1 MVKRAL
7 GVRDTVCAGDDS
19 GKLSEISHEMRVIGE
34 AAVRGNCGDRR
45 AVTLEHRLHRS
56 VEAPHAEIANRRQAR
71 IIAKTRDDRLT
82 AQARL
87 AQRCADRHACGF
99 AIGSIVRVLT
109 TVKNATRPGAAGS
122 VRMRPGERGI
132 VERDDQLC
140 AGARELMLARE
151 CGSVTPVP
159 PQRFD
164 DRVERRRRPH
174 SDQAPTRR
182 LSVLTV
188 RNFASLRNR
197 AYTKYVT
204 RHVKRPIGARGAVAG
219 SVAVLALVPLPSDAH
234 EKWFLDAH
242 QYSLRW
248 DLFVSGG
255 GLVAAALVA
264 CVVVTLAFVWRKRGR
279 RDFIPPPERFGA
291 TAEGRRTIY
300 ALLPLIIGVHAAVP
314 LFYDGSHGILF
325 SQNNQLAG
333 APAYVCGII
342 EIWIGLSFLYGG
354 LTRLAAI
361 ALAVLWVAGI
371 PLVGLQSMLD
381 NILFLGI
388 AAFFFMAGRGPIAVD
403 RFMFPALEP
412 SPNLARHA
420 VLALRLGIGASF
432 TIVAFTEKFAN
443 LPFALAFL
451 QRYPL
456 NFTSFFHVPM
466 SDATFILCAAS
477 VELLIGLSLFF
488 GIFAREIII
497 VAWLPINLTLTYFNA
512 VELIGHLPIYGIMAL
527 LLIWIPGRVNRDE
540 WVAALALGRV
550 KAPLTK
556 ALQHS

>member
-1 MVKRAL
+1 MWGGRGGEALAQVIHFPAPQRVQRDVSVGDVRTRDVEERAQRARPQRRADCGAGTLAL
-7 GVRDTVCAGDDS
+7 GS
-19 GKLSEISHEMRVIGE
+19 
-34 AAVRGNCGDRR
+34 
-45 AVTLEHRLHRS
+45 
-56 VEAPHAEIANRRQAR
+56 
-71 IIAKTRDDRLT
+71 II
-82 AQARL
+82 
-87 AQRCADRHACGF
+87 
-99 AIGSIVRVLT
+99 RVLAT
-109 TVKNATRPGAAGS
+109 MKNATRPRAATS
-122 VRMRPGERGI
+122 VWMPPRERLI
-132 VERDDQLC
+132 VERDDELR

-151 CGSVTPVP
+151 RGGIASVP

-164 DRVERRRRPH
+164 DCVERRRRLY
-174 SDQAPTRR
+174 SDQAS
-182 LSVLTV
+182 LSPVTGE
-188 RNFASLRNR
+188 NFASSRNR
-197 AYTKYVT
+197 AYTKHVL
-204 RHVKRPIGARGAVAG
+204 RHVRRPIGLRAAVAGAVA
-219 SVAVLALVPLPSDAH
+219 ALALVPLPSDAH
-234 EKWFLDAH
+234 EKWFLNARP
-242 QYSLRW
+242 YPLRW
-248 DLFVSGG
+248 DLFVSRG
-255 GLVAAALVA
+255 GLVAAGLVA
-264 CVVVTLAFVWRKRGR
+264 CVVLVLAFVWRVRGR

-291 TAEGRRTIY
+291 TSEGRRTIY
-300 ALLPLIIGVHAAVP
+300 SLLPLIIGVHAAVP

-361 ALAVLWVAGI
+361 GLAALWVVGI
-371 PLVGLQSMLD
+371 PLVGLQAMLD
-381 NILFLGI
+381 NVLFLGI

-403 RFMFPALEP
+403 RLMFPALEP
-412 SPNLARHA
+412 SADLARHA
-420 VLALRLGIGASF
+420 VLALRLGIGAGF

-466 SDATFILCAAS
+466 SNATFILCAAS

-527 LLIWIPGRVNRDE
+527 LLIWIPGGANRDA
-540 WVAALALGRV
+540 WVAALALGHP
-550 KAPLTK
+550 KAPPTT
-556 ALQHS
+556 AW